1 MPEAT
6 YSNSLSKPIIAE
18 TSLRNPKI
26 QYGLSYIEIVIVVI
40 ILGVVAAAAMP
51 MLSSNDPA
59 KLDNAVNEVA
69 NAIRFAQAEAIRTK
83 ISYGINTDTTNERI
97 RVYRL
102 SGTTLTYDIY
112 HPIDKKLYDIQM
124 KTDTYV
130 AGIDLVSASFVFGG
144 ASSSSTSLDFSAE
157 GSPKVTS
164 AGSDYLLTSGTIM
177 LSYHGQQRIISI
189 APMTGRVTIQ

>member
-1 MPEAT
+1 MPGAT
-6 YSNSLSKPIIAE
+6 YSNILSKPIIAE
-18 TSLRNPKI
+18 TSLRNPKF

-40 ILGVVAAAAMP
+40 ILGVVAVAAMP

-59 KLDNAVNEVA
+59 KLDNAANEVA

-83 ISYGINTDTTNERI
+83 ISYGINTDATNERI

-102 SGTTLTYDIY
+102 SGTTPTYDIY
-112 HPIDKKLYDIQM
+112 HPIDKKLYNIQM
-124 KTDTYV
+124 KMDTYV
-130 AGIDLVSASFVFGG
+130 AGIDLVSANFVFGG
-144 ASSSSTSLDFSAE
+144 ASTSSTNLDFSAE

-164 AGSDYLLTSGTIM
+164 AGRDYLLTSGTIT
-177 LSYHGQQRIISI
+177 LSYQGQQRVISI